1 MAETDL
7 RLSVDLDVKQAEDT
21 AKDLQEEVR
30 KIFESRNGEQSA
42 AMTNL
47 ELQLK
52 KTYDSAEQLR
62 SQLQQLRRD
71 AELTPIKSPAFEEI
85 DRQLDELNARYEE
98 LSRTRDEY
106 LSQGYDVPRKEREE
120 LTQLEARIEHIE
132 ATRDKMMK
140 SGMAFIP
147 VEETEEFQKIEAQ
160 LDLVNDKFKQQIIR
174 HDEMTQREIEN
185 YEKIGQAADRAAER
199 EELRQQKTEQ
209 AQVRQDYST
218 TRRSLS
224 GLRMA
229 VVGVQRLIPGVSSKA
244 TSAVFSVTRGIM
256 TLSQVVQDFKGIALN
271 AIRRIGAALLA
282 NPLLGPAIIA
292 AVAAIAVLIKEIVKL
307 KKAFDMLKA
316 GLQKLGQLMLSL
328 LKSTP
333 RMLKSL
339 MQLTLRLATSV
350 ERVFIKGITAA
361 IQKLISL
368 KSVIKENFDLMAQWR
383 DGNNDLNKSL
393 SNLTSSLAYL
403 KASFAS
409 AFAPIVT
416 TIEPVLTSLT
426 DKLAEVSTNVG
437 IFIAQI
443 TGQSKFQKA
452 IRYQKDY
459 AKSIAGTNE
468 QLASF
473 DKLNIIP
480 DGSSDNPEKIGVEF
494 EEIDVKPLNLHI
506 IEELFD
512 KAQEMAK
519 KFTSAVNSIPW
530 ETIKQGASD
539 AALGISNFINGF
551 GEFKGLGGSVGTA
564 LGEVFNTVQTFF
576 DGLFENIRFES
587 LGEQIGKF
595 FGNALDTIKW
605 EDIAKTMWAG
615 VRSALAI
622 LRGFLS
628 TNPGTKMGKA
638 FSRFLSGALDKN
650 NIPWEDIK
658 ASLNGIATNTA
669 DFLNATITVENFS
682 KIGATLGEV
691 MNTVVT
697 AAKTFADEVHWGEWG
712 TSLGNAINSFFE
724 RWNLE
729 MTADAINRIAG
740 GLLTSLLAAVNAIHW
755 ERVGDK
761 LVQFLSKIEWKKL
774 GDYALEISR
783 ELRKGLEVVWD
794 KLRQSD
800 AFEQI
805 MDLMVDFFAEYQNW
819 KNMLLKIKWQTI
831 AKWIGKILAEQ
842 NFFSNLGA
850 ELGAKTREAIKN
862 WITGSGQLTM
872 DEVIGTSSARNDSP
886 VKSYIYSNTTSGK
899 DTTAEKTLTETKETN
914 STLSD
919 IESLLN
925 ERLNPNLKRLNMPL
939 LNNYQVPKLASG
951 TVVPPNASRFLAMLG
966 DNNKETEVV
975 SPLSTIE
982 QALRNVM
989 AEQNVNV
996 TFKVEGDPKGLF
1008 KVVQKESVR
1017 YNQQTGE
1024 SAFA

>member
-52 KTYDSAEQLR
+52 KTYDSAEHLR

-85 DRQLDELNARYEE
+85 DKQLDELNARYEE

-140 SGMAFIP
+140 SGIAFVP
-147 VEETEEFQKIEAQ
+147 VEETEEFQKIENQ

-199 EELRQQKTEQ
+199 EELRQQKAEQ
-209 AQVRQDYST
+209 AQVRQGYST

-229 VVGVQRLIPGVSSKA
+229 VVGVQRLIPGMSSKA

-256 TLSQVVQDFKGIALN
+256 TLSQVVQDFKGVALN

-282 NPLLGPAIIA
+282 NPLLGPAILA
-292 AVAAIAVLIKEIVKL
+292 AVAAIAVLIKEMVKL
-307 KKAFDMLKA
+307 KKAFDMFKA

-333 RMLKSL
+333 RLFKNL

-350 ERVFIKGITAA
+350 ERVFIKGITTA

-368 KSVIKENFDLMAQWR
+368 KSVIKENFDMMAQWR

-416 TIEPVLTSLT
+416 TIEPILTSLT

-480 DGSSDNPEKIGVEF
+480 DGSSNDPEKIGVEF
-494 EEIDVKPLNLHI
+494 EEIDVEPLNLHI

-512 KAQEMAK
+512 KAQAMAK
-519 KFTSAVNSIPW
+519 KFTDAVNTIPW
-530 ETIKQGASD
+530 KTIKQGASD

-551 GEFKGLGGSVGTA
+551 GEFSGLGSSVGTA

-576 DGLFENIRFES
+576 DGLFENIRFEA
-587 LGEQIGKF
+587 LGKQIGEF

-605 EDIAKTMWAG
+605 EDVAKTMWAG
-615 VRSALAI
+615 VRSALAT

-638 FSRFLSGALDKN
+638 FSKFLSGALDKN

-658 ASLNGIATNTA
+658 ASLNGVATNIA

-682 KIGATLGEV
+682 KIGTTLGTV
-691 MNTVVT
+691 MNTLVT
-697 AAKTFADEVHWGEWG
+697 TAKTFADEVDWEQWG
-712 TSLGNAINSFFE
+712 TALGTAIN
-724 RWNLE
+724 
-729 MTADAINRIAG
+729 
-740 GLLTSLLAAVNAIHW
+740 
-755 ERVGDK
+755 
-761 LVQFLSKIEWKKL
+761 
-774 GDYALEISR
+774 
-783 ELRKGLEVVWD
+783 
-794 KLRQSD
+794 
-800 AFEQI
+800 
-805 MDLMVDFFAEYQNW
+805 DFVETFDW
-819 KNMLLKIKWQTI
+819 
-831 AKWIGKILAEQ
+831 
-842 NFFSNLGA
+842 
-850 ELGAKTREAIKN
+850 ELGAKAINQWASDIGLSLRKAIKTIDWELIGDRLVEFISNIDWKKIGEYAVDISRSLRDGLQDVWNKLRDTDAFEEIMNIMRDFFNEYQQWKKMLLQIQWDFIRSWILEAMIGSNFFDNLGADLGQKIREGLTN
-862 WITGSGQLTM
+862 WITGGGKVTM
-872 DEVIGTSSARNDSP
+872 NEVLGKTSNDSP
-886 VKSYIYSNTTSGK
+886 IKTYTSSYQKGN
-899 DTTAEKTLTETKETN
+899 TTAEKTLTETKETN

-996 TFKVEGDPKGLF
+996 TFKVEGDPNGLF

-1017 YNQQTGE
+1017 YNQKTGE